1 VERDRLAQED
11 RIAKVQLK
19 SLIYTNALL
28 TTCFDTPRL
37 SSQVREIA
45 ETSFSTTF
53 TPSPRAK
60 SPFET
65 FAGAGDEWRIAFVL
79 PTERTNSPVAV

>member
-11 RIAKVQLK
+11 RIAKVALK
-19 SLIYTNALL
+19 SVGSTNAFSMA
-28 TTCFDTPRL
+28 CFDAHRL
-37 SSQVREIA
+37 SLQVREIA